1 MSVFK
6 QKNAIA
12 STEFK
17 GFEGIDAAAPHKYG
31 PAARDMVNF
40 RVCEDGSL
48 QKRYGFAPI
57 AICNGDIRA
66 VWSGRAYGK
75 QLSFIVYGSQVA
87 TIDTATNTLYNI
99 GSIETDEGH
108 AKFIFFSSHLYL
120 MDSKRFYRI
129 TRDTVENFEGYA
141 PLYAKNW
148 GIGKVGSVNEPLNIL
163 SRHIRMNY
171 TVNQEFIYLC
181 VNHDI
186 ASIDAVY
193 INGNLLTD
201 KSKYYFDKS
210 LMAVCVIGLKVG
222 QVVDLYLTIAE
233 SELNS
238 SPLFSCKQS
247 AVFGGY
253 TDSRLFLWDGDEEDI
268 MYDSTPITNES
279 LDKIKLVYGETVP
292 IYIPEDTSFAMTR
305 SERNITAICRHYDR
319 LLIFTK
325 DDTWMSKNT
334 VETGSPLEAL
344 TVNSSRGCTSKGA
357 AVMCENDPICISATS
372 ILRWTAETDELNETN
387 AKSISSGIE
396 PYLSESFFTNGKI
409 LLDEPRHEIYFY
421 DPTDDDGKLWIYNY
435 KTSYWYKFDGICADE
450 LFLCDGTLGFVRG
463 NAVYLFSELLGTD
476 TLADGRERS
485 IVAVYES
492 HAIDLDVAANK
503 KRLLGMTLN
512 ANLLGGEMSVEY
524 VSDSK
529 LISKVRVSGK
539 STHES
544 SFIKR
549 LNSTRFCYLTLRLIS
564 DGRLPQRI
572 YSSGVWAKL

>member
-17 GFEGIDAAAPHKYG
+17 GFEGIDATAPHKYV

-48 QKRYGFAPI
+48 EKRCGFAPI
-57 AICNGDIRA
+57 AVCDGDIRA

-75 QLSFIVYGSQVA
+75 QLSFIAYGSTVA
-87 TIDTATNTLYNI
+87 TIDTATDTLHNI
-99 GSIETDEGH
+99 GSIETSEGH
-108 AKFIFFSSHLYL
+108 AKFIFFNSHLYL

-129 TRDTVENFEGYA
+129 TRDSVENFEGYA

-148 GIGKVGSVNEPLNIL
+148 GIGKPGSVNEPLNIL

-181 VNHDI
+181 VDHLI
-186 ASIDAVY
+186 SSIDAVY
-193 INGNLLTD
+193 IDGKLLKD
-201 KSKYYFDKS
+201 KSKYYFDQD
-210 LMAVCVIGLKVG
+210 LMCVCVIGLKVG

-233 SELNS
+233 STLDP
-238 SPLFSCKQS
+238 SPLLSCKQS

-253 TDSRLFLWDGDEEDI
+253 TDSRLFMWDGPEEDI
-268 MYDSTPITNES
+268 MYASTPITNAS
-279 LDKIKLVYGETVP
+279 LDETKLVYGETVP
-292 IYIPEDTSFAMTR
+292 IYIPQGTSFSMTR

-319 LLIFTK
+319 LLIFTNE
-325 DDTWMSKNT
+325 DTWMSKNT
-334 VETGSPLEAL
+334 VEVGSPLEAL
-344 TVNSSRGCTSKGA
+344 TVNSSKGCTSKGG

-372 ILRWTAETDELNETN
+372 ILRWTAESDELNETN
-387 AKSISSGIE
+387 AKSISSQIE

-409 LLDEPRHEIYFY
+409 LLDETSHEIYFY
-421 DPTDDDGKLWIYNY
+421 DPTDDAGKVWIYNY
-435 KTSYWYKFDGICADE
+435 KTSCWYKFDGICADE

-463 NAVYLFSELLGTD
+463 NAVYLFSKSLGAD
-476 TLADGRERS
+476 TLLDGNQRN

-492 HAIDLDVAANK
+492 NPIDLDVPGNK

-512 ANLLGGEMSVEY
+512 ANLLGGDMSVEY

-529 LISKVRVSGK
+529 IISKIKLSSK
-539 STHES
+539 SQHAA

-549 LNSTRFCYLTLRLIS
+549 LNSTRFCYITLRLIS
-564 DGRLPQRI
+564 DGMLPQRI